1 MENQIL
7 ELCKKVI
14 NGGVPY
20 ENCHNIGCEDCPFKD
35 EKIECGTTSTEAF
48 EIAQNYICEIAR
60 NYIKEHEKAVD
71 TVEKIEEN
79 NMDETYE
86 FDEAVNPKHYQ
97 DKELQPIKVIHAWQ
111 LNFNLGSVIKYIGRL
126 GEKDDPIQELEKCLW
141 YIKDEINE
149 RQKMERR
156 RKGQHAEIQPKKTN

>member
-1 MENQIL
+1 MRNHIL

-14 NGGVPY
+14 DGGVPV
-20 ENCHNIGCEDCPFKD
+20 ENCQGVWCEDCPFKD
-35 EKIECGTTSTEAF
+35 ETINCHINSTEVC
-48 EIAQNYICEIAR
+48 EIAQSYIE
-60 NYIKEHEKAVD
+60 EPEKAVN

-156 RKGQHAEIQPKKTN
+156 RKGQHAKIQPKKTN

>member
-1 MENQIL
+1 MRNQKL

-14 NGGVPY
+14 NGEVPY
-20 ENCHNIGCEDCPFKD
+20 ENCYGMDCLDCPFKD
-35 EKIECGTTSTEAF
+35 QNIDCKRNSIEVRG
-48 EIAQNYICEIAR
+48 IAKD
-60 NYIKEHEKAVD
+60 YIKEHEKAVN

-126 GEKDDPIQELEKCLW
+126 GEKDDPIQELEKCIW

-149 RQKMERR
+149 RQKIERR
-156 RKGQHAEIQPKKTN
+156 RKRQHAKTQPKKTN

>member
-1 MENQIL
+1 MGNHKL

-14 NGGVPY
+14 NGGVPV
-20 ENCHNIGCEDCPFKD
+20 ENCQGVWCEDCPFKD
-35 EKIECGTTSTEAF
+35 ENINCHINSTEVC
-48 EIAQNYICEIAR
+48 EIAQNYIE
-60 NYIKEHEKAVD
+60 EPEKAVN

-149 RQKMERR
+149 RQKIERR
-156 RKGQHAEIQPKKTN
+156 RKRQNAKTKKTN

>member
-1 MENQIL
+1 MGNHKL

-14 NGGVPY
+14 NGGVPV
-20 ENCHNIGCEDCPFKD
+20 ENCQGVWCEDCPFKG
-35 EKIECGTTSTEAF
+35 ENINCHINSTEVC
-48 EIAQNYICEIAR
+48 EIAQNYIE
-60 NYIKEHEKAVD
+60 EPEKAVN

>member
-1 MENQIL
+1 MRNQIL

-20 ENCHNIGCEDCPFKD
+20 ENCYNIECPDCPFKD
-35 EKIECGTTSTEAF
+35 QNIDCEINSTEVC
-48 EIAQNYICEIAR
+48 EIAQNYIE
-60 NYIKEHEKAVD
+60 EHEKAVN
-71 TVEKIEEN
+71 TVEKIEENEDRTIREFN

-126 GEKDDPIQELEKCLW
+126 GEKDDPIQELEKCIW

-149 RQKMERR
+149 RQKIERR
-156 RKGQHAEIQPKKTN
+156 RKRQNAKTKKTN

>member
-1 MENQIL
+1 MRNQIL

-14 NGGVPY
+14 NGEVPY
-20 ENCHNIGCEDCPFKD
+20 ENCYNIDCPDCPFKD
-35 EKIECGTTSTEAF
+35 QNIDCERNSTEVC
-48 EIAQNYICEIAR
+48 EIAQNYI
-60 NYIKEHEKAVD
+60 KKPEKAVN

-156 RKGQHAEIQPKKTN
+156 RKGQHAKIQPKKTN

>member
-1 MENQIL
+1 MEDKIL
-7 ELCKKVI
+7 EMCKKI
-14 NGGVPY
+14 IDGEVPY
-20 ENCHNIGCEDCPFKD
+20 ESCYGMDCPDCPFKD
-35 EKIECGTTSTEAF
+35 ENIDCEISSTEVC
-48 EIAQNYICEIAR
+48 EIAQNYIE
-60 NYIKEHEKAVD
+60 EHEKAVN

-149 RQKMERR
+149 RQKIERR
-156 RKGQHAEIQPKKTN
+156 RKRQNAETKKTN

>member
-1 MENQIL
+1 MRNQIL

-14 NGGVPY
+14 NGEVPY
-20 ENCHNIGCEDCPFKD
+20 ENCYNIDCPDCPFKD
-35 EKIECGTTSTEAF
+35 ENIDCEINSTEVC
-48 EIAQNYICEIAR
+48 EIAQNYI
-60 NYIKEHEKAVD
+60 K
-71 TVEKIEEN
+71 EEN

-156 RKGQHAEIQPKKTN
+156 RKGQHAKIQPKKTN

>member
-1 MENQIL
+1 MEDKIL
-7 ELCKKVI
+7 EMCKKVI
-14 NGGVPY
+14 DGGDPF
-20 ENCHNIGCEDCPFKD
+20 ENCYNIDCPDCPFKD
-35 EKIECGTTSTEAF
+35 ENIDCEISSTEVC
-48 EIAQNYICEIAR
+48 EIAQNYI
-60 NYIKEHEKAVD
+60 KEH
-71 TVEKIEEN
+71 EKIEEN

-149 RQKMERR
+149 RQKIERR
-156 RKGQHAEIQPKKTN
+156 RKRQNAETKKTN

>member
-1 MENQIL
+1 MRNQIL

-14 NGGVPY
+14 NGEVPY
-20 ENCHNIGCEDCPFKD
+20 ENCYNVDCPDCPFKD
-35 EKIECGTTSTEAF
+35 ENIDCEINSTEVC
-48 EIAQNYICEIAR
+48 EIAQNYI
-60 NYIKEHEKAVD
+60 KEPEKAVN

-156 RKGQHAEIQPKKTN
+156 RKGQHAKIQPKKTN